1 MDKLSLFRVSEVTFL
16 TKLQVEFCNMIGMED
31 LPSEPKCINFADLGE
46 RLFGFCSETP
56 SFIDGY
62 GGYTKAVLHVAF
74 EVPNDMR

>member
-1 MDKLSLFRVSEVTFL
+1 
-16 TKLQVEFCNMIGMED
+16 MIGMED

-46 RLFGFCSETP
+46 RLFGFCGETP

-74 EVPNDMR
+74 EVPSDMR